1 MLPATTATERLP
13 PQQPTIR
20 FATSPLIAWSFRCGY
35 GRTCWAFRWA
45 AVTEIQM
52 INLTLHRTTR
62 HSQGFGLLALAL
74 ALSCAAC
81 GQSRE
86 VLMAFRTEQQVH

>member
-1 MLPATTATERLP
+1 
-13 PQQPTIR
+13 
-20 FATSPLIAWSFRCGY
+20 
-35 GRTCWAFRWA
+35 
-45 AVTEIQM
+45 M

-74 ALSCAAC
+74 ELSCAAC

-86 VLMAFRTEQQVH
+86 VLMACRTEQQVH

>member
-1 MLPATTATERLP
+1 
-13 PQQPTIR
+13 
-20 FATSPLIAWSFRCGY
+20 
-35 GRTCWAFRWA
+35 
-45 AVTEIQM
+45 M

-62 HSQGFGLLALAL
+62 HSQGFGLLALAF

-86 VLMAFRTEQQVH
+86 VLMAWRTEQQVHEHCPNDIVVRADPQSGGYHLRGL